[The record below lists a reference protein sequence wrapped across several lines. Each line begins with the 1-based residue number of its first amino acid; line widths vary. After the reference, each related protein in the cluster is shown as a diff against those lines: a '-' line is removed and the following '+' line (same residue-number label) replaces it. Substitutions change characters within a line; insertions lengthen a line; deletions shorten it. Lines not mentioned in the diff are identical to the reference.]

1 MQCCPD
7 VTLYVDL
14 HCTCIVVEFSRTQAN
29 FSEHLLS
36 LMTNLLLFV
45 ALHMDKKNINKS
57 ACVAFAG
64 VDSEKWRPLHCI
76 KR

>member
-1 MQCCPD
+1 MLSRRYTVCRS
-7 VTLYVDL
+7 TLYL
-14 HCTCIVVEFSRTQAN
+14 YSSEFSRTQAN

-45 ALHMDKKNINKS
+45 ALHMDKKILIKVLV
-57 ACVAFAG
+57 VAFAG